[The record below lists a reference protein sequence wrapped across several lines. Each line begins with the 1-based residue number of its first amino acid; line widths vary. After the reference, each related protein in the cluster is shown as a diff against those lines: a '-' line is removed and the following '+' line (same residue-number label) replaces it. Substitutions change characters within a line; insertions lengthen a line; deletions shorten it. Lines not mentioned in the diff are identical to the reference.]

1 LKAKSLLKSTTK
13 ELRLGVIKTSAAV
26 EAVGALVVA
35 AAAVIVVV
43 VVGVYSLVEQGRVR
57 GLFGTCCSIVETLP
71 LPGQPFKRERRRR
84 ERAVR
89 KRGLASPFLWLTAT

>member
-1 LKAKSLLKSTTK
+1 
-13 ELRLGVIKTSAAV
+13 VIKTSAAV
-26 EAVGALVVA
+26 EVVGALVVA
-35 AAAVIVVV
+35 AAAAVV
-43 VVGVYSLVEQGRVR
+43 VVGVYTLVEQGRVR

-89 KRGLASPFLWLTAT
+89 KRGLASPFLWLTTT

>member
-1 LKAKSLLKSTTK
+1 
-13 ELRLGVIKTSAAV
+13 VIKTSVAV
-26 EAVGALVVA
+26 EVVGALVGA
-35 AAAVIVVV
+35 AGAA

-71 LPGQPFKRERRRR
+71 LPGQPFKREKRRR

-89 KRGLASPFLWLTAT
+89 KRGLASPFLWLTTTYLVKAGD